1 MPSPMGSIAAPVDAA
16 GSNEPLVIGPP
27 PGEQATSLGKR
38 SSTEGERIWESL
50 TRVQGL
56 KLDVFTPENLN
67 VASLKLDGRR
77 VALCCRRG
85 RVFCADA
92 LAAVDLDL
100 ALAYEDF
107 VLDTEEQAG
116 TYWAFDAL
124 MVDGLDVRGLALGD
138 RLRLLWRL
146 CQRLRREGHLAAVQP
161 KAYVS
166 LQSSEQFKELLR
178 GPRQRASDGIILAA
192 IQKVYE
198 APAYKFKASL
208 TVDFNLETADG
219 PPGRYCLLTQH
230 RGRLKVYRERGRPCY
245 INLRK
250 EERLKL
256 QLPEVLHRDDGVI
269 VECLLPATAR
279 GRWHA
284 LRRRAD
290 RTRPNCLQTVQDTLA
305 VKRDRLDCEH
315 TLLRAL
321 RPVGAKDAFL
331 HWRGILARR
340 LLWCLEDAQQT
351 QAAPDLLL
359 PVVTGE
365 EAPILYRTSSG
376 GDVPAAK
383 LQDLQPLV
391 IWAAFDASDA
401 SVQRLLQEAGRLQ
414 RARLSF
420 RLLLLFQ
427 TCTEPEAWKNLSY
440 FGVLLRSDAWQV
452 QQWCRDAGIER
463 ATLLNLEPG
472 GADPLLQLPV
482 HLQRLAA
489 ASFALCICVEEGR
502 ALFSP
507 TLEKLYESVSVA

>member
-1 MPSPMGSIAAPVDAA
+1 MPSPTASIAAPADDAGA
-16 GSNEPLVIGPP
+16 NELPVVGP
-27 PGEQATSLGKR
+27 PGEQAVSLGKR
-38 SSTEGERIWESL
+38 SSTEGARIWESL

-56 KLDVFTPENLN
+56 KLDVFTPEHLN

-92 LAAVDLDL
+92 LAVVDLDL
-100 ALAYEDF
+100 TLAYEDF

-124 MVDGLDVRGLALGD
+124 MVDGLDIRGLALGD

-146 CQRLRREGHLAAVQP
+146 CQRLRREGLLAAVQP

-166 LQSSEQFKELLR
+166 LQSPDHFKELLR

-192 IQKVYE
+192 LQKVYE
-198 APAYKFKASL
+198 APAYKFKATL
-208 TVDFNLETADG
+208 TVDFGLETADG

-245 INLRK
+245 ISLRK
-250 EERLKL
+250 EERVKL
-256 QLPEVLHRDDGVI
+256 QLPDVLHRDDGVI

-284 LRRRAD
+284 LRRRVD
-290 RTRPNCLQTVQDTLA
+290 RSRPNCLQTVLDTLA

-331 HWRGILARR
+331 HWRDILARR
-340 LLWCLEDAQQT
+340 LLWCLGDALQT
-351 QAAPDLLL
+351 QAPDLLL

-365 EAPILYRTSSG
+365 DAPILFRASTG

-383 LQDLQPLV
+383 LEDLQPLV

-401 SVQRLLQEAGRLQ
+401 AAQRLLQEAGRLQ

-427 TCTEPEAWKNLSY
+427 TCAEPEAWKNLSY

-452 QQWCRDAGIER
+452 QQWCLDAGIER
-463 ATLLNLEPG
+463 ATLLSLEPG
-472 GADPLLQLPV
+472 GADPLLRLPV

-489 ASFALCICVEEGR
+489 VSYALCICIEEGR

>member
-1 MPSPMGSIAAPVDAA
+1 MPSPTASIAAPADDA
-16 GSNEPLVIGPP
+16 GPSELPAVGP
-27 PGEQATSLGKR
+27 PGEQVASLGKR
-38 SSTEGERIWESL
+38 SSTEGARIWESL

-56 KLDVFTPENLN
+56 KLDVFTPEHLN

-85 RVFCADA
+85 RVFRADA
-92 LAAVDLDL
+92 LAVVDLDVT
-100 ALAYEDF
+100 LAYDDF

-124 MVDGLDVRGLALGD
+124 MVDGLDVRGLPLGD
-138 RLRLLWRL
+138 RLRVLRRL
-146 CQRLRREGHLAAVQP
+146 CQRLRREGLLAAVQP

-166 LQSSEQFKELLR
+166 LQSPEHFNELLR
-178 GPRQRASDGIILAA
+178 APRQRASDGIILAA
-192 IQKVYE
+192 LQKVYE
-198 APAYKFKASL
+198 APAYKFKATL
-208 TVDFNLETADG
+208 TVDFGLETADG
-219 PPGRYCLLTQH
+219 PPGRYCLLVQH

-245 INLRK
+245 VHLRK
-250 EERLKL
+250 EERIKL
-256 QLPEVLHRDDGVI
+256 QLPDVLHRDDGVI

-279 GRWHA
+279 GRWRA
-284 LRRRAD
+284 LRRRSD
-290 RTRPNCLQTVQDTLA
+290 RARPNCLQTVLDTLA
-305 VKRDRLDCEH
+305 VKRDRLDCEC

-321 RPVGAKDAFL
+321 RPAGAKDAFL
-331 HWRGILARR
+331 RWRDILARR
-340 LLWCLEDAQQT
+340 LLWCLGDAQHSQ
-351 QAAPDLLL
+351 APDLLL

-365 EAPILYRTSSG
+365 AAPILFRTSAG

-401 SVQRLLQEAGRLQ
+401 AAQRLLQEAGRLR

-440 FGVLLRSDAWQV
+440 FGILLRSEARQV
-452 QQWCRDAGIER
+452 QQWCLDAGIEH
-463 ATLLNLEPG
+463 ATLLSLEPEDP
-472 GADPLLQLPV
+472 DPLLRLPE
-482 HLQRLAA
+482 HLKRLAA
-489 ASFALCICVEEGR
+489 VSYALCIHVEEGR

-507 TLEKLYESVSVA
+507 ALEKLYESVSLA